1 MSFSK
6 TIIRSHI
13 IPLRLKTRA
22 GFPFVNHFLKIT
34 IDLTMR
40 KVAVI
45 DGKNS
50 FMNMNEVPNSD
61 IYSCVHERFEQKKNT
76 FLLDSLA
83 NDHK

>member
-1 MSFSK
+1 
-6 TIIRSHI
+6 
-13 IPLRLKTRA
+13 
-22 GFPFVNHFLKIT
+22 
-34 IDLTMR
+34 MR